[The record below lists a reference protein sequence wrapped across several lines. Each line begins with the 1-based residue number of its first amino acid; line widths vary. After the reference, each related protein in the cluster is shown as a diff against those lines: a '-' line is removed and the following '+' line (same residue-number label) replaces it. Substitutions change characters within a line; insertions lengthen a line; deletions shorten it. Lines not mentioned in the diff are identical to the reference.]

1 MEGLIP
7 TIYRSLKRSKSFR
20 QRKDRAAQPSPSPIH
35 NIQDFYP
42 DGYNFVYDDRPR
54 IPSSFDMKTKLMQR
68 RQKWCDDDNAGGKKW
83 PKKFVRFGSHRRI
96 FSCISGAA

>member
-7 TIYRSLKRSKSFR
+7 TIYRSLKRSKSLR
-20 QRKDRAAQPSPSPIH
+20 QRKHPAAQASPIH

-54 IPSSFDMKTKLMQR
+54 IESSFDMKTKSMQIP
-68 RQKWCDDDNAGGKKW
+68 QKWCYDDHAGGKKW
-83 PKKFVRFGSHRRI
+83 PKKFVRFGSQRRI
-96 FSCISGAA
+96 FSCITGAA